1 MEQQD
6 MIMQII
12 HTYPDAQ
19 VESVKLER
27 NTKGFNIETKAVTV
41 ERALA
46 LYDQAKRETD
56 LRLKQEG

>member
-1 MEQQD
+1 MAEETTVYYV
-6 MIMQII
+6 

-27 NTKGFNIETKAVTV
+27 NTKGFNVEVKAASV

-56 LRLKQEG
+56 QRLKQEG

>member
-1 MEQQD
+1 MEETT
-6 MIMQII
+6 MHHV

-19 VESVKLER
+19 AESVKLEKNSR
-27 NTKGFNIETKAVTV
+27 GFNIEVKAAAA

-56 LRLKQEG
+56 ARTSEEK